1 MHKLETIMKRILLSL
16 TVGCLLLFPATTVHA
31 QYQYH
36 VTHPNEISTSYGV
49 SFLGLTLSTFV
60 NLADKFVEWSD
71 ILGIEIDDDL
81 KLNAG
86 GSKGVLGVGYS
97 RQLNKTIGVGA
108 AFSFESLS
116 VKLSDNTGSVKPL
129 VANLY
134 VISNTARF
142 NWFRTKSDVFAMYSK
157 VSLGLGLVHGVL
169 MKDTADEI
177 SKTYP
182 FFAPQLSPVCL
193 EVGRGF
199 SGFIETGVGLPDL
212 LYAHFGIR
220 ARF

>member
-1 MHKLETIMKRILLSL
+1 MRRILLSL
-16 TVGCLLLFPATTVHA
+16 TLGCLLLFASTPVRA

-49 SFLGLTLSTFV
+49 SLLGMTLGTFV
-60 NLADKFVEWSD
+60 SLADKVVEWSD
-71 ILGIEIDDDL
+71 ILGIEIDKDW
-81 KLNAG
+81 KLSAG

-108 AFSFESLS
+108 AFSYEGLS
-116 VKLSDNTGSVKPL
+116 VKLSDNTGSIKPL
-129 VANLY
+129 AADLY

-142 NWFRTKSDVFAMYSK
+142 NWFRTKNDVFAMYSK
-157 VSLGLGLVHGVL
+157 VSLGVGLVHGVL

-177 SKTYP
+177 SRTFP
-182 FFAPQLSPVCL
+182 FFAPQLSPICL
-193 EVGRGF
+193 EVGKGF
-199 SGFIETGVGLPDL
+199 SGFIESGVGLPDL

>member
-1 MHKLETIMKRILLSL
+1 MRRILLSL
-16 TVGCLLLFPATTVHA
+16 TLGCLLLFASTPVRA

-49 SFLGLTLSTFV
+49 SFLGMTLGTFV
-60 NLADKFVEWSD
+60 RLADKVVDWSD
-71 ILGIEIDDDL
+71 ILGIEIDKDW
-81 KLNAG
+81 KLSAG

-108 AFSFESLS
+108 AFSYEGLS
-116 VKLSDNTGSVKPL
+116 VKLSDNTGSIKPL
-129 VANLY
+129 AADLY

-142 NWFRTKSDVFAMYSK
+142 NWFRTKNDVFAMYSK
-157 VSLGLGLVHGVL
+157 VSLGVGLVHGVL

-177 SKTYP
+177 SRTFP
-182 FFAPQLSPVCL
+182 FFAPQLSPICL
-193 EVGRGF
+193 EVGKGF
-199 SGFIETGVGLPDL
+199 SGFIESGVGLPDI

>member
-1 MHKLETIMKRILLSL
+1 MRRILLSL
-16 TVGCLLLFPATTVHA
+16 TLGCLLLFASNPVRA

-49 SFLGLTLSTFV
+49 SFLGMTLGTFV
-60 NLADKFVEWSD
+60 RLADKVVDWSD
-71 ILGIEIDDDL
+71 ILGIEIDKDW
-81 KLNAG
+81 KLSAG

-108 AFSFESLS
+108 AFSYEGLS
-116 VKLSDNTGSVKPL
+116 VKLSDNTGSIKPL
-129 VANLY
+129 AADLY

-142 NWFRTKSDVFAMYSK
+142 NWFRTKNDVFAMYSK
-157 VSLGLGLVHGVL
+157 VSLGVGLVHGVL

-177 SKTYP
+177 SRTFP
-182 FFAPQLSPVCL
+182 FFAPQLSPICL
-193 EVGRGF
+193 EVGKGF
-199 SGFIETGVGLPDL
+199 SGFIETGVGLPDI

>member
-1 MHKLETIMKRILLSL
+1 MRRILLSL
-16 TVGCLLLFPATTVHA
+16 TLGCLLLFASNPVRA

-49 SFLGLTLSTFV
+49 SFLGMTLGTFV
-60 NLADKFVEWSD
+60 SLADKVVEWSD
-71 ILGIEIDDDL
+71 ILGIEIDKDW
-81 KLNAG
+81 KLSAG

-108 AFSFESLS
+108 AFSYEGLS
-116 VKLSDNTGSVKPL
+116 VKLSDNTGSIKPL
-129 VANLY
+129 AADLY

-142 NWFRTKSDVFAMYSK
+142 NWFRTKNDVFAMYSK
-157 VSLGLGLVHGVL
+157 VSLGVGLVHGVL

-177 SKTYP
+177 SRTFP
-182 FFAPQLSPVCL
+182 FFAPQLSPICL
-193 EVGRGF
+193 EVGKGF
-199 SGFIETGVGLPDL
+199 SGFIETGVGLPDI

>member
-1 MHKLETIMKRILLSL
+1 MRRILLSL
-16 TVGCLLLFPATTVHA
+16 TLGCLLLFASTPVRA

-49 SFLGLTLSTFV
+49 SFLGMTLGTFV
-60 NLADKFVEWSD
+60 RLADKVVDWSD
-71 ILGIEIDDDL
+71 ILGIEIDKDW
-81 KLNAG
+81 KLSAG

-108 AFSFESLS
+108 AFSYEGLS
-116 VKLSDNTGSVKPL
+116 VKLSDNTGSIKPL
-129 VANLY
+129 AADLY

-142 NWFRTKSDVFAMYSK
+142 NWFRTKNDVFAMYSK
-157 VSLGLGLVHGVL
+157 VSLGVGLVHGVL

-177 SKTYP
+177 SRTFP
-182 FFAPQLSPVCL
+182 FFAPQLSPICL
-193 EVGRGF
+193 EVGKGF
-199 SGFIETGVGLPDL
+199 SGFIESGVGLPDL

>member
-1 MHKLETIMKRILLSL
+1 MRRILLSL
-16 TVGCLLLFPATTVHA
+16 TLGCLLLFASNPVRA

-49 SFLGLTLSTFV
+49 SFLGMTLGTFV
-60 NLADKFVEWSD
+60 RLADKVVDWSD
-71 ILGIEIDDDL
+71 ILGIEIDKDW
-81 KLNAG
+81 KLSAG

-108 AFSFESLS
+108 AFSYEGLS
-116 VKLSDNTGSVKPL
+116 VKLSDNTGSIKPL
-129 VANLY
+129 AADLY

-142 NWFRTKSDVFAMYSK
+142 NWFRTKNDVFAMYSK
-157 VSLGLGLVHGVL
+157 VSLGVGLVHGVL

-177 SKTYP
+177 SRTFP
-182 FFAPQLSPVCL
+182 FFAPQLSPICL
-193 EVGRGF
+193 EVGKGF
-199 SGFIETGVGLPDL
+199 SGFIESGVGLPDI